1 MTCIYIFG
9 SLVRGEVDQYSDTD
23 LLLISDN
30 KLFKDVDSDK
40 FSLYTPD
47 RIKELYNEGNPFAWH
62 LYFESKLVY
71 SSSEYD
77 FLSQIGK
84 PSEYKN
90 CKNDLLKFK
99 NLFDES
105 IISIKENNY
114 SLVFDLAMI
123 FLAIRNFATC
133 YTLGCYQRP
142 IFSRLAFEK
151 LDDNYLILD
160 DRIKELLMMSRISST
175 RGIDY
180 IIKEEYLSL
189 FKLDI
194 ERINEWFNK
203 IMRKYESGI

>member
-1 MTCIYIFG
+1 MKCIYIFG
-9 SLVRGEVDQYSDTD
+9 SLVRGEIDQYSDTD
-23 LLLISDN
+23 LLLISDEIPKN
-30 KLFKDVDSDK
+30 IDPNK
-40 FSLYTPD
+40 FSLYTPN
-47 RIKELYNEGNPFAWH
+47 RIKELYDEGNPFAWH

-71 SSSEYD
+71 SSYECD

-84 PSEYKN
+84 PFDYRN

-105 IISIKENNY
+105 ITSIKENNY
-114 SLVFDLAMI
+114 SLTFDLAMI

-133 YTLGCYQRP
+133 YTLGCYERP

-151 LDDNYLILD
+151 LDDYPLILD
-160 DRIKELLMMSRISST
+160 DKIKELLMMSRISSI

-180 IIKEEYLSL
+180 NIQEEYLSL

-194 ERINEWFNK
+194 ERIDEWFNK
-203 IMRKYESGI
+203 IMRKYESRI